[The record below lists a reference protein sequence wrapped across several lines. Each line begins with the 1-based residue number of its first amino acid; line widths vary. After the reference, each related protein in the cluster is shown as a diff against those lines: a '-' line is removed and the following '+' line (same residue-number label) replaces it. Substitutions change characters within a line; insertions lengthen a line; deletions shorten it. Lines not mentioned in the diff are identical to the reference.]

1 MNLYDLPQYLELTF
15 RDETKREADFIE
27 QACQRYGRRTS
38 QRMLEP
44 GCGGGRLL
52 LELARRG
59 YETVGFDSSQPALAC
74 LERRMARRRVKV
86 ESFHADLARF
96 QLAHSV
102 DAAFCTY
109 NTFRH
114 LLTESQALSHLRCV
128 ASCLRPGGIYVLGLH
143 LLPLDADEFCIER
156 WRGQHGRIRVC
167 VTLRVT
173 ATDRRRRQEWLRL
186 SMLVRHGN
194 RVQRC
199 RTDFPLRMYTA
210 SQFRRLLR
218 RVPDLEFCD
227 AFDFWYDITDPLP
240 LNDEITDTVVVL
252 RKRAPNRR

>member
-1 MNLYDLPQYLELTF
+1 
-15 RDETKREADFIE
+15 
-27 QACQRYGRRTS
+27 
-38 QRMLEP
+38 
-44 GCGGGRLL
+44 

-59 YETVGFDSSQPALAC
+59 YETVGFDNSEPALAC
-74 LERRMARRRVKV
+74 LERRLARRGLKV
-86 ESFHADLARF
+86 EGFQAELADFRLAR
-96 QLAHSV
+96 SV
-102 DAAFCTY
+102 DAAFCTF

-114 LLTESQALSHLRCV
+114 LLTETHALNHLRCV
-128 ASCLRPGGIYVLGLH
+128 ARCLRPGGIYVLGMH

-186 SMLVRHGN
+186 SLLVRHGG
-194 RVQRC
+194 RLQRY
-199 RTDFPLRMYTA
+199 RTEFALRMYTVT
-210 SQFRRLLR
+210 QFRRLLR
-218 RVPDLEFCD
+218 QVPDFEFCD

-252 RKRAPNRR
+252 RKRAKNRP